1 VSKRN
6 RTFLLVGVL
15 VLLAITLSG
24 CASSGPADLN
34 APVSQVGIWNWFVH
48 LVAQALILLNNA
60 IYSLGIPYSWGWAI
74 VVFTILI
81 KVVTL
86 PLTMK
91 QLKSQKAM
99 QELQPKIAE
108 LQQKYGKDRQKFSE
122 EQMKLYKEEGV
133 SPTGGCLP
141 LVIQMPILFALYQ
154 SLYVLANAQTVYPE
168 WSMSKLQG
176 AAFYWI
182 PNLTLPSLAPVTAY
196 GVNFQGQ
203 AWVMGSIQTQ
213 QWWLL
218 FAYLSLPVLMLV
230 SQLLLQK
237 MAQPAKSAGKKPGG
251 QADQTQMMGQ
261 MMMIMPIFFGYI
273 TLGLPAGLTLYW
285 AVSNVL
291 SVVQQ
296 YFISGWGGLVDW
308 APFLRQGPKPATSP
322 VPIPEP
328 SPALA
333 EDLVVSG
340 DGTMDAQKIK
350 RRRRRK

>member
-6 RTFLLVGVL
+6 RTLLLVVVL
-15 VLLAITLSG
+15 LLLAISLSG
-24 CASSGPADLN
+24 CGGSATPQNLN
-34 APVSQVGIWNWFVH
+34 APPSQANIWQSFVN
-48 LVAQALILLNNA
+48 LVAKALILLNNA
-60 IYSLGIPYSWGWAI
+60 IYNLGIPYSWGWAI
-74 VVFTILI
+74 IVFTILI
-81 KVVTL
+81 KLVTL
-86 PLTMK
+86 PLTVK
-91 QLKSQKAM
+91 QLKSAKAT

-108 LQQKYGKDRQKFSE
+108 LQQKYGKDRQKISE
-122 EQMKLYKEEGV
+122 EQMKLYKEHGV
-133 SPTGGCLP
+133 SPMGGCLP
-141 LVIQMPILFALYQ
+141 LLIQMPILFALYQ
-154 SLYVLANAQTVYPE
+154 SLYVLADAQTVYPE

-203 AWVMGSIQTQ
+203 AWVMGSVQTQ

-230 SQLLLQK
+230 SQLFLQK
-237 MAQPAKSAGKKPGG
+237 MAAPVKAAKKPGG
-251 QADQTQMMGQ
+251 QPDQTQMMGQ

-308 APFLRQGPKPATSP
+308 APFLKQGPKPTTSP
-322 VPIPEP
+322 VPQSEP

-340 DGTMDAQKIK
+340 DGSMDAQKIK